1 MNDERISVYLY
12 IFDTMADWEAA
23 YVIAE
28 LNTGRFFSRDTRRF
42 SIKTIGLTNASVVT
56 MGGLRIVPDMT
67 IDECGVEN
75 AGLLIL
81 PGGETWLE
89 DTHVPILEKAHE
101 FLAANV
107 VVAAICGATAA
118 LANAGFL
125 NDRRHTSNDL
135 SYLKAVCPGYTGE
148 AYYVTEPAVTDG
160 ALVTASGIAPLEFA
174 YQIFHK
180 LEVFTPQALDAWYQL
195 YTTHNPVHF
204 YTLMQSIGSE

>member
-28 LNTGRFFSRDTRRF
+28 LNTGRFFSRDARRF
-42 SIKTIGLTNASVVT
+42 SVKTIGLTHAGVVT

-67 IDECGVEN
+67 IEECSVEN

-89 DTHVPILEKAHE
+89 DRHVPILEKAHE

-107 VVAAICGATAA
+107 CVAAICGATAA
-118 LANAGFL
+118 LANAGFF
-125 NDRRHTSNDL
+125 NDRRHTSNAL
-135 SYLKAVCPGYTGE
+135 GYLKAVCPGYTGE
-148 AYYVTEPAVTDG
+148 AYYVNEPAVTDG

-180 LEVFTPQALDAWYQL
+180 LKVFTPQALDAWYQL
-195 YTTHNPVHF
+195 YTTRNPEHF
-204 YTLMQSIGSE
+204 YTLMAPGG